1 MHYLVYVLGA
11 MIAWGFWGFLPRLAV
26 SRLDPSSAQV
36 FTWIGTSM
44 GALPLALIYRE
55 RVFNT
60 DNLAAPLFLGLVCA
74 VGAGVCGFFGG
85 LMYNRA
91 FASCGDNTPAVIG
104 ISALYPV
111 VSILLAVV
119 FLKQRVN
126 FGQFAGI
133 ALCVVGA
140 VLLAYFSRSDA
151 KKSEPAPVV
160 EAAETA
166 ASK

>member
-11 MIAWGFWGFLPRLAV
+11 MLAWGFWGFLPRLAV
-26 SRLDPSSAQV
+26 SRMDPSSAQV
-36 FTWIGTSM
+36 FTWIGTSL

-55 RVFNT
+55 RVFNG
-60 DNLAAPLFLGLVCA
+60 DNLAAPLFLGVACA

-91 FASCGDNTPAVIG
+91 FAVCGDNAPAVIG

-111 VSILLAVV
+111 VSILLAVI

-126 FGQFAGI
+126 PGQFAGI
-133 ALCVVGA
+133 GLCVTGA
-140 VLLAYFSRSDA
+140 VLLAYFSNPEV
-151 KKSEPAPVV
+151 KKAEPAPAV